1 MLFSIVLCYCS
12 PGTSSLSLSSL
23 DKEANEATFAGS
35 VKHLVKPCL
44 DDLVANLIGQED
56 ADGHILYEA
65 RESFELTPR
74 RFKAIVA
81 KVQHQLRALHQSPGQ
96 SHEKLNEYRL
106 FLIFGPFVSKCFM
119 MLRKLLKLLIVID
132 LMLRKF
138 HA

>member
-1 MLFSIVLCYCS
+1 MVKPLAVVATSLVCQQQVENCYDRTRMKWIGVLFSIVLCYCS
-12 PGTSSLSLSSL
+12 RGTSSLSLS
-23 DKEANEATFAGS
+23 DDEANEATFAG

-81 KVQHQLRALHQSPGQ
+81 KVQHQLRRALHQSAGQ
-96 SHEKLNEYRL
+96 SH
-106 FLIFGPFVSKCFM
+106 
-119 MLRKLLKLLIVID
+119 RKLKE
-132 LMLRKF
+132 
-138 HA
+138 